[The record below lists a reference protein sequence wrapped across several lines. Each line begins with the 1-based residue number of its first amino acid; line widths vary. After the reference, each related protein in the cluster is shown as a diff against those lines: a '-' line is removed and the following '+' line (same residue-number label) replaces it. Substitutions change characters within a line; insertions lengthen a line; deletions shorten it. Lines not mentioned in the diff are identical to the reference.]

1 MSASISAL
9 SRPGRSHHVPCPMRW
24 RARGAHR
31 RRTPHGRIH
40 LREPARRQ
48 QQRGNCQGTRILM
61 SQRMDTTSVLLHD
74 MYYNL
79 IMRSKKVP
87 HPIPYQGS
95 KRNLAK
101 YILPFFPQDVD
112 TLFEP
117 FAGSAAISI
126 VAALNRKAASFYIND
141 VNAPLVALWDQ
152 MINHP
157 KRISEQYKHL
167 WLEQQGHERKYY
179 DFVRDEFNKTK
190 RPDYL
195 LYLLARCV
203 KASVRYNAYGE
214 FNQSPDNRRLGRNP
228 ELMATDIFA
237 VSKLLVGKTVLD
249 NRDYKNVLKLA
260 KPTDLIYM
268 DPPYQGVCATGDP
281 RYFSGINFDEFMQE
295 LQRLIKRNVPFILSY
310 DGRTGQKSYG
320 QSLPEEL
327 GMYRLELDAGRS
339 TQATLLGRD
348 DKTYESV
355 YLSGNLV
362 QKLDLEP
369 VQILANHTIRQPALF
384 EF

>member
-1 MSASISAL
+1 
-9 SRPGRSHHVPCPMRW
+9 
-24 RARGAHR
+24 
-31 RRTPHGRIH
+31 
-40 LREPARRQ
+40 
-48 QQRGNCQGTRILM
+48 M

-203 KASVRYNAYGE
+203 HNPSANKAICEGSLCRY
-214 FNQSPDNRRLGRNP
+214 L
-228 ELMATDIFA
+228 
-237 VSKLLVGKTVLD
+237 
-249 NRDYKNVLKLA
+249 
-260 KPTDLIYM
+260 
-268 DPPYQGVCATGDP
+268 
-281 RYFSGINFDEFMQE
+281 
-295 LQRLIKRNVPFILSY
+295 
-310 DGRTGQKSYG
+310 
-320 QSLPEEL
+320 
-327 GMYRLELDAGRS
+327 
-339 TQATLLGRD
+339 
-348 DKTYESV
+348 
-355 YLSGNLV
+355 
-362 QKLDLEP
+362 
-369 VQILANHTIRQPALF
+369 H
-384 EF
+384 